1 MTRATIS
8 TNKGTKILFGSAD
21 GNIEAGNLNDIN
33 ISKLLLL
40 HHFHSFPTS
49 DCKTGHFF

>member
-8 TNKGTKILFGSAD
+8 TKKGTKILFGSAD

-33 ISKLLLL
+33 ISNIL
-40 HHFHSFPTS
+40 HNFHSFPTS
-49 DCKTGHFF
+49 DSKT